1 MLQHRAVKKLR
12 KMVESEVFFPFLPR
26 HREHFMIAL
35 YFNTMVSKLFTSA
48 SESFVGTVFLER
60 IVSESRW
67 FLLSIRFQTII
78 VSTNIM

>member
-35 YFNTMVSKLFTSA
+35 YFNTMVSNYLPLHLS
-48 SESFVGTVFLER
+48 
-60 IVSESRW
+60 
-67 FLLSIRFQTII
+67 LLLVQFFWKGLYQSQGRF
-78 VSTNIM
+78 SPPFAFKPLSLRLK